1 MVNRKKRLFFLTAA
15 AVLCLMATSCG
26 SASDGF
32 DGRMEEPPITLLL
45 IFHRLRLDR
54 RAIDSHE
61 WFPKTD

>member
-45 IFHRLRLDR
+45 KNNVVL
-54 RAIDSHE
+54 
-61 WFPKTD
+61 